1 MLYLCVGGI
10 TDHSHNSKEVLMG
23 ELRDQMMMAMQLRNF
38 SAKTI
43 KCYVSMVRGF
53 VRTFGKSPAE
63 MGEEEVRRYLHSLV
77 ERNVSWGTVRLAYS
91 ALKSLYADTLQQPW
105 KVEKLPRAKRE
116 KRLPVVLSTEEVK
129 RILEAVR
136 NLKHRMILMAC
147 YSAGLRVSEAVHPRL
162 NGVVGQV
169 KVTDIDSQRMQI
181 RVEQGKGKK
190 DRYTLLATTFCEQL
204 RAYWKTYRPQ
214 VWLFPGSHPGKPLSE
229 RTVQLVFAK
238 AKKKPP
244 SPSPSL
250 SIRCAIALLPT
261 CWNPVP
267 TFSSFRSCWGIRT

>member
-1 MLYLCVGGI
+1 MLPKENACCTFAWGI
-10 TDHSHNSKEVLMG
+10 TDHSHNSKEDLMG

-91 ALKSLYADTLQQPW
+91 ALKFLYADTLQQPW
-105 KVEKLPRAKRE
+105 KVEKLPCAKRE

-147 YSAGLRVSEAVHPRL
+147 YSAGLRVSEAVHL
-162 NGVVGQV
+162 

-204 RAYWKTYRPQ
+204 RAYWKAYRPQ

-229 RTVQLVFAK
+229 RTVQVVFAK

-244 SPSPSL
+244 SPSPSP

>member
-1 MLYLCVGGI
+1 
-10 TDHSHNSKEVLMG
+10 MG

-91 ALKSLYADTLQQPW
+91 ALKFLYVETLQRRW
-105 KVEKLPRAKRE
+105 EVEKLPRPKRE
-116 KRLPVVLSTEEVK
+116 KRLPVVLSTEEVRRLFDTVK
-129 RILEAVR
+129 
-136 NLKHRMILMAC
+136 NLKHRMVLMSC
-147 YSAGLRVSEAVHPRL
+147 YSAGLRVSEAVHL
-162 NGVVGQV
+162 
-169 KVTDIDSQRMQI
+169 KVTDIDSGRMQI

-214 VWLFPGSHPGKPLSE
+214 VWLFAGRYPTKPLSE
-229 RTVQLVFAK
+229 RTVQHVFAE

-244 SPSPSL
+244 LPSPSP
-250 SIRCAIALLPT
+250 SIRCAIALPPT